1 MTSPKKIAANRQNA
15 RKSTGPRTERGKSKV
30 RRNAQRHGLAQM
42 TAPASTVSN
51 RIERMARAIA
61 GEDAPSSQYELALI
75 IAESEDMI
83 LRVRAAGIAVIE
95 RARAMVQAPSRSI
108 PGYPTNHEWAQA
120 LGDLADGRPRDA
132 SKLLTQAAKA
142 VRVFTAKIMAS
153 DQNKENKTEQAGPDQ
168 RSHELQDKDSILQT
182 TSPAPSSTTPDE
194 AEVLRRALPELIR
207 LQRYAQRALSRRW
220 RAIRKFVAMS
230 ELRAAHALEDKPNEE
245 TCEEQHTLA
254 VDRFGE
260 RN

>member
-1 MTSPKKIAANRQNA
+1 
-15 RKSTGPRTERGKSKV
+15 
-30 RRNAQRHGLAQM
+30 M
-42 TAPASTVSN
+42 TAPASAVSN

-61 GEDAPSSQYELALI
+61 GEGAPSSQYELALI
-75 IAESEDMI
+75 IAESEDMV

-142 VRVFTAKIMAS
+142 VRVFTAKIRVFTAKIMAS
-153 DQNKENKTEQAGPDQ
+153 DQNKENKTEQAGADQ
-168 RSHELQDKDSILQT
+168 RSHELQDKDNILQT

-245 TCEEQHTLA
+245 TCE
-254 VDRFGE
+254 D
-260 RN
+260 